1 MLRAFAVA
9 DAAAG
14 TTVGAIADA
23 LSALSCGSC
32 LLSVRLS
39 VCPSVCPF
47 VSLSVCPFVRL
58 SVCPLVRLSVCPFVS
73 LSVCPSVGQ
82 KVRRFS
88 LSASSMQLRTRFH
101 KFVVWE
107 GLASSTL
114 VPSWVMCKLY
124 SPLWSWTGPPPLQ
137 LRFVTKLRMVVGSC
151 GVLRPGHALK
161 KRLFVWGPRGGF
173 PWFFPLRLQGA
184 KVCESCR
191 S

>member
-1 MLRAFAVA
+1 MSLERCKSLRPSV
-9 DAAAG
+9 
-14 TTVGAIADA
+14 
-23 LSALSCGSC
+23 C
-32 LLSVRLS
+32 LSVRLSLRVSIRLS
-39 VCPSVCPF
+39 VCPSVR
-47 VSLSVCPFVRL
+47 LSACSSIRL
-58 SVCPLVRLSVCPFVS
+58 SVCQSA
-73 LSVCPSVGQ
+73 VCPSVGQ

-114 VPSWVMCKLY
+114 VPSWVMCILY
-124 SPLWSWTGPPPLQ
+124 SSLWSWTGPPPLQ
-137 LRFVTKLRMVVGSC
+137 LRFVTELRVVVGSC

-184 KVCESCR
+184 KVFDSR
-191 S
+191 RF